1 MGRTGETYV
10 VGDDDLMRS
19 DSRLF
24 LQDREAFKRDVVAA
38 GTPPDVAARSLSQ
51 GTTVL
56 VQPVGTEATE
66 AAQRGETGT
75 LIATDYLGHRALQ
88 AYAPVSLKGLDWV
101 IVASI
106 DSDEAFAPERDFA
119 QRLTRSAALMIFIA
133 CLASM
138 IWARLFVRPI
148 KRLEEGAAQIATG
161 DYNVVI
167 PVESKDE
174 FGDLSATFNEM
185 SRNLALKEQLLTEQR
200 KENDRLLLSLMPES
214 VVERYRDGEEVI
226 AEEHNDVTVIYA
238 DLVGLDE
245 MSNELS
251 ADESLEIIN
260 KLARQ
265 FDAAADTHGIERV
278 RSTHNGYL
286 ASCGLTVPRLDNI
299 HRTVDFAL
307 EMQHIVDRF
316 NAETGRS
323 IQLRAGI
330 DTGTV
335 TSGLVGRAGLVY
347 DLWGG
352 AVQLASKMRRGTAT
366 PGIYVTEDV
375 HDATRDTKRYESSGT
390 VTVGD
395 RVEQTWRLSEDQS

>member
-1 MGRTGETYV
+1 
-10 VGDDDLMRS
+10 
-19 DSRLF
+19 
-24 LQDREAFKRDVVAA
+24 
-38 GTPPDVAARSLSQ
+38 
-51 GTTVL
+51 
-56 VQPVGTEATE
+56 
-66 AAQRGETGT
+66 
-75 LIATDYLGHRALQ
+75 
-88 AYAPVSLKGLDWV
+88 VSLKGLDWV

-148 KRLEEGAAQIATG
+148 KRLEEGAAQIGTG
-161 DYNVVI
+161 NYNVVI

-352 AVQLASKMRRGTAT
+352 AVQLASKMRRGTTT